1 VKGGGGGCI
10 SMRER
15 AVRNKLFAHSR
26 VLIFYQASALA
37 ACQVPHTP
45 TNHGPPLYV
54 FFFTSTLIL
63 LLYLALSGDE
73 KSNRFA
79 LGGSSFGNLWP
90 SFIKKMN
97 FSAERAFFVS
107 ERTR

>member
-15 AVRNKLFAHSR
+15 AVRNKLFSHSR

-45 TNHGPPLYV
+45 MAALAC